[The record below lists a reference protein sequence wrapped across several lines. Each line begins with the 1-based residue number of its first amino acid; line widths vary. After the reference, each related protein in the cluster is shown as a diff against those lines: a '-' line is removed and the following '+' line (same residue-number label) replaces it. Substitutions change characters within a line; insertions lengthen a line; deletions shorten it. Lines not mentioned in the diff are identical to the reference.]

1 VKKLIYSKED
11 LDLILSLEI
20 EEKDKEL
27 ERLTISLQAQ
37 EELTMNWYN
46 KVKKARNLFY
56 EKCRISQNGAYIFNE
71 VDYEEL
77 SNILGSD
84 KEWVMK
90 N

>member
-1 VKKLIYSKED
+1 MNEELKKLEELLANDRKIIEDNYKE
-11 LDLILSLEI
+11 I
-20 EEKDKEL
+20 

-84 KEWVMK
+84 KE
-90 N
+90 